1 MENTAIQAIVG
12 LVMPPVIDL
21 INTKITDTK
30 VRYIVSLLTSLI
42 LGLLFSWNELDW
54 QNIFASASIIFAA
67 SQTTYN
73 LYWKNSSTRE
83 ALQTRIN
90 Q

>member
-12 LVMPPVIDL
+12 LVMPPIIDL
-21 INTKITDTK
+21 VNNKVSDRR
-30 VRYIVSLLTSLI
+30 VRYIATLLISLI
-42 LGLLFSWNELDW
+42 LGILFSWKQLDLK
-54 QNIFASASIIFAA
+54 NIFASASIILAA

-83 ALQTRIN
+83 SLQTRIK
-90 Q
+90 